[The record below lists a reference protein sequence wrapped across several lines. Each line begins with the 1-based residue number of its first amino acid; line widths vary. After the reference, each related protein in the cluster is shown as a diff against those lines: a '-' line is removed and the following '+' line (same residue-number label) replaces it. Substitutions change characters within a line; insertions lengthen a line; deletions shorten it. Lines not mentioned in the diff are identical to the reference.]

1 MNKKHEGARIS
12 FQPRIRKGA
21 FFEASWDY
29 GCRHFSVYNRTYI
42 SSTFSNPVEEYWHV
56 TKHVGLWPVM
66 GERQIEIS
74 GDDAPEFIQYLT
86 CRDMSKCEIGQC
98 KYALLLNSEAGIV
111 CDPIILRLAE
121 KKYWIST
128 SDCDLEL
135 WIKGVHLNS
144 GFRVEVKDANVS
156 LLQIQG
162 PKSSALVAKLF
173 GEELLDLQYYRL
185 RSVTFKGVEL
195 VISRTGW
202 SGELGYE
209 VYLSDFDKGSFIF
222 NEIMEYGK
230 EFSIATGSVNQA
242 RRIEAGILSWG
253 VEMSQDETP
262 YDVGLARLVEFGTRD
277 NFIGRDLALKC
288 SKREPIKTLAGFKI
302 MSPELESNETP
313 WKVFYMDKVIGKL
326 TSLAFSPRLKFNIGF
341 GLIQAQYANLGSK
354 LFVEGYNKLHEAEI
368 VKIPFMEKKQTA
380 NARELALKF
389 NYSNK
394 ERNK

>member
-29 GCRHFSVYNRTYI
+29 GCRNFSVYNRTYI

-144 GFRVEVKDANVS
+144 GFKVEVKDANVS
-156 LLQIQG
+156 LLQIQ
-162 PKSSALVAKLF
+162 P
-173 GEELLDLQYYRL
+173 GEAN
-185 RSVTFKGVEL
+185 T
-195 VISRTGW
+195 
-202 SGELGYE
+202 
-209 VYLSDFDKGSFIF
+209 
-222 NEIMEYGK
+222 
-230 EFSIATGSVNQA
+230 
-242 RRIEAGILSWG
+242 
-253 VEMSQDETP
+253 TP
-262 YDVGLARLVEFGTRD
+262 R
-277 NFIGRDLALKC
+277 
-288 SKREPIKTLAGFKI
+288 
-302 MSPELESNETP
+302 
-313 WKVFYMDKVIGKL
+313 
-326 TSLAFSPRLKFNIGF
+326 
-341 GLIQAQYANLGSK
+341 
-354 LFVEGYNKLHEAEI
+354 H
-368 VKIPFMEKKQTA
+368 
-380 NARELALKF
+380 
-389 NYSNK
+389 
-394 ERNK
+394 